1 MFGGDGSSVYQLK
14 QQARCLAALE
24 GDTDHNKFL
33 VATLELRAPNELHV
47 LDFNED
53 TNEVRCER
61 VYAHPHEAWC
71 LASCPAP
78 EHSELVMSVYST
90 GSVLRTALWRMEGLA
105 EAGGDED
112 GAAQPAGAPPAA
124 GQLTE
129 LLQLG
134 APAPLGEVRG
144 LLWNAVL
151 PEQAATLQ
159 RSRLTLWQLSHG
171 GAASSAAEG
180 ASAPPPGDDGA
191 TFGCGR
197 WDPHHAHSLGVGVG
211 GDVVT
216 LDMRSLKV
224 AHRVAG
230 AHAQAVR
237 SIDYN
242 PNKPYALLSAGDDY
256 HLRVWD
262 LRKPASPLL
271 AQKAHSHWC
280 AARATRRNSVR
291 KSAQFC
297 AQFGA
302 LMLTRSRP
310 SQGDGGGVQPLP
322 RPAPPLGVD
331 RRRRQAVARR
341 IDLVGASG
349 RVRTRRRS
357 GGRRRRRRRRPRQG
371 VRIGTRLGLLGRLT
385 RAQPAAHLSPRSSLP
400 LLLSPQVRRARAV
413 SLWSRVVGGRRVGL
427 RLALARRQV
436 HDQPRAARREVQDPL
451 VARQMWS

>member
-90 GSVLRTALWRMEGLA
+90 GSELRTALWRMEGLA

-197 WDPHHAHSLGVGVG
+197 WDPHHAHSLGVGCG
-211 GDVVT
+211 GSLVSIDT
-216 LDMRSLKV
+216 RSMKP
-224 AHRVAG
+224 AHTVSDAHTQRVRG
-230 AHAQAVR
+230 V
-237 SIDYN
+237 DYN
-242 PNKPYALLSAGDDY
+242 PNKPYVVLSCGDDYAIKFWDMRKPDRALHAIKAHAHWTTCALYNRFHDQLVLSAGTDY
-256 HLRVWD
+256 QVKLWRA
-262 LRKPASPLL
+262 ASI
-271 AQKAHSHWC
+271 S
-280 AARATRRNSVR
+280 S
-291 KSAQFC
+291 
-297 AQFGA
+297 
-302 LMLTRSRP
+302 
-310 SQGDGGGVQPLP
+310 
-322 RPAPPLGVD
+322 APPVLDEAEPELAEADADGLVKAFD
-331 RRRRQAVARR
+331 DHEQSVFAAAWSAADAWIFASLSADGKAVINHVPPAEKYK
-341 IDLVGASG
+341 I
-349 RVRTRRRS
+349 
-357 GGRRRRRRRRPRQG
+357 
-371 VRIGTRLGLLGRLT
+371 LL
-385 RAQPAAHLSPRSSLP
+385 
-400 LLLSPQVRRARAV
+400 
-413 SLWSRVVGGRRVGL
+413 
-427 RLALARRQV
+427 
-436 HDQPRAARREVQDPL
+436 
-451 VARQMWS
+451 